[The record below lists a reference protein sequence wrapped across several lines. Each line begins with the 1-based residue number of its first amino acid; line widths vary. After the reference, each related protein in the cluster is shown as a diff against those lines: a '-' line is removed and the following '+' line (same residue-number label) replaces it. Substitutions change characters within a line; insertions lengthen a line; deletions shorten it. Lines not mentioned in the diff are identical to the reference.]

1 MYSFIFIINGA
12 QWVYVW
18 STIYCLICLKD
29 EVFKP
34 HGHSIRRSMLINRF
48 PRNDKWLALVVAT
61 MSVWWLAW
69 TCWIQNK
76 LLNPWIPWI
85 SWLVVAYL
93 TKQNVSNMWSPFL
106 WISTD
111 IRWVPAPGLIPPSEN
126 HSGKLAMPKKVM
138 CIKKN
143 CGIVIVWS
151 VWFDFLWYVRSWFNY
166 AKYVEKYMLD
176 GDTDHT
182 CTLNSMKSGGI
193 QRKLLHVSFIK

>member
-1 MYSFIFIINGA
+1 MAARFRLVNYCNLPIYIYVYLYIYICLFIYIHIYSIIFMYSFIFIINGA

-69 TCWIQNK
+69 TCWIQTK

-93 TKQNVSNMWSPFL
+93 TKQNVSNMWVCL
-106 WISTD
+106 KI
-111 IRWVPAPGLIPPSEN
+111 GYIPNEI
-126 HSGKLAMPKKVM
+126 A
-138 CIKKN
+138 I
-143 CGIVIVWS
+143 
-151 VWFDFLWYVRSWFNY
+151 
-166 AKYVEKYMLD
+166 
-176 GDTDHT
+176 
-182 CTLNSMKSGGI
+182 
-193 QRKLLHVSFIK
+193 